1 MYRIEYLPDARTDL
15 HELAYT
21 IANKYGMPQTSEKYV
36 RELRG
41 VIESL
46 ENNPERYPIRQ
57 NLSLQQY
64 GSNVRRVNYKKMAI
78 IYTIDGLMV

>member
-1 MYRIEYLPDARTDL
+1 MRVGLY
-15 HELAYT
+15 
-21 IANKYGMPQTSEKYV
+21 YGMPQTSEKYV
-36 RELRG
+36 RELRA

-64 GSNVRRVNYKKMAI
+64 GTNIRRVNYKKMAI
-78 IYTIDGLMV
+78 LYSIDGLEIYVHRVIAASMVVD